1 MKLLFPNFENSWD
14 CGSVGR
20 APMAHPGRP
29 DLAPQHPQKARLG
42 SLHLCSPGWAGSERQ
57 IDHEV
62 HWPASLAS
70 LVSSR
75 SVRRQRVEMNV
86 IGSGASSLPV
96 RYLGAVLESRILKQA
111 HNVMDSVVAFPFRH
125 FFMPG
130 SYFIAGQTT
139 SSVVSRGFL
148 FLFSSG
154 LFCMIGWYKSQ
165 RFTLVF

>member
-1 MKLLFPNFENSWD
+1 MKLLFKNFQNSCD
-14 CGSVGR
+14 GSSVGR
-20 APMAHPGRP
+20 APMAHSGRP

-62 HWPASLAS
+62 HWPASLAL

-75 SVRRQRVEMNV
+75 SVRRQRVEMNA

-96 RYLGAVLESRILKQA
+96 RYLGAVVESRILKRA
-111 HNVMDSVVAFPFRH
+111 HNVMDFVVAFPCIH

-139 SSVVSRGFL
+139 SSVVSRGFC
-148 FLFSSG
+148 FYFPMAC
-154 LFCMIGWYKSQ
+154 FI
-165 RFTLVF
+165 

>member
-1 MKLLFPNFENSWD
+1 
-14 CGSVGR
+14 
-20 APMAHPGRP
+20 MAHPGRP

-96 RYLGAVLESRILKQA
+96 RYLGAVLESRILKRA
-111 HNVMDSVVAFPFRH
+111 HNVMDSVVAFPCRH

-148 FLFSSG
+148 FLSSSG
-154 LFCMIGWYKSQ
+154 LFCMIG
-165 RFTLVF
+165 

>member
-1 MKLLFPNFENSWD
+1 
-14 CGSVGR
+14 
-20 APMAHPGRP
+20 MAHPGRP

-42 SLHLCSPGWAGSERQ
+42 SLHWCSPGWAGSERQ

-75 SVRRQRVEMNV
+75 SVRRQRVGMNG

-96 RYLGAVLESRILKQA
+96 RYLGAVLESRILKRA
-111 HNVMDSVVAFPFRH
+111 HNVMDSVVAFPCRH
-125 FFMPG
+125 FLMPG

-139 SSVVSRGFL
+139 SSVVSRGFVFVFQWL
-148 FLFSSG
+148 VLYDR
-154 LFCMIGWYKSQ
+154 MI
-165 RFTLVF
+165 